1 MIFSYYD
8 KFVLPGGRFKM
19 AYARADPT
27 VFANYMLGFVP
38 RDYQDS
44 FFQAILGN
52 RRVVV
57 VKGRQLGFSTCVALF
72 SFWAAW
78 FNKFPSGSEKNTKI
92 GIISKED
99 DAAKKV
105 LMQVR
110 NMIYAGDARMSGIL
124 KGRDEWTN
132 HFFSGDLVEPNN
144 SDTISFKNGCFIKS
158 YPPTDKVRGNSFD
171 VVFIDEAAFL
181 RCENPDSFFFT
192 VIEPTTVATGGRIV
206 ALSTPNGQSGFFFNL
221 VDPFELKQDHFYKRL
236 NFPFSINSDA
246 AYKVFIND
254 QKRIMDVSDFEQEY
268 NCNFNASKVN
278 FFIPEKVDA
287 AVDDSVSQADYH
299 SFDMVAGVDFGMT
312 DSRTVISLATLRDS
326 KIVVPRIVRFCEKED
341 VNHVIPYLQALK
353 QDGWNIVSVVA
364 DDCPQG
370 DAIISQMQKQGFP
383 VVPFNF
389 TTNKNSYYV
398 SFRSFLND
406 GIIRIP
412 KNDVLVREMK
422 ELRQEETKQA
432 KLAIHKP
439 TNGTDDEVASVIMA
453 CSPFLNDNK
462 RGEVYVI

>member
-1 MIFSYYD
+1 MSNAYFD
-8 KFVLPGGRFKM
+8 KFVLPDGKFKV

-27 VFANYMLGFVP
+27 IFANYMLGFVV
-38 RDYQDS
+38 REYQDV
-44 FFQAILGN
+44 FFSAILGN
-52 RRVVV
+52 QRVVV

-72 SFWAAW
+72 AFWAAW
-78 FNKFPSGSEKNTKI
+78 FNKFPSGAEKNTKI

-110 NMIYAGDARMSGIL
+110 NMVYMGDSHMSSIL
-124 KGRDEWTN
+124 KGRNDWTT
-132 HFFSGDLVEPNN
+132 HLFSGDLVEPNN
-144 SDTISFKNGCFIKS
+144 SDTITFKNGSFIKS

-171 VVFIDEAAFL
+171 VVFVDEAAFL
-181 RCENPDSFFFT
+181 RCEDPDTFFFT

-206 ALSTPNGQSGFFFNL
+206 ALSTPNGQSGFFFDL
-221 VDPFELKQDHFYKRL
+221 VDPFELKENHFYKRL
-236 NFPFSINSDA
+236 NFPYSINSDVS
-246 AYKVFIND
+246 YNSFILG
-254 QKRIMDVSDFEQEY
+254 QKQIMDVSDFEQEY
-268 NCNFNASKVN
+268 NCNFNASKIN
-278 FFIPEKVDA
+278 FFIPEKVDG
-287 AVDDSVSQADYH
+287 AVDDSVAQADYH
-299 SFDMVAGVDFGMT
+299 GFDMVAGVDFGMT
-312 DSRTVISLATLRDS
+312 DSRTVISLATFKDG
-326 KIVVPRIVRFCEKED
+326 KIVVPKILRFSEKED
-341 VNHVIPYLQALK
+341 VNHVIPYLQAL
-353 QDGWNIVSVVA
+353 QQEGWNIVTVVA

-370 DAIISQMQKQGFP
+370 DAIIGQMQKQGWP

-389 TTNKNSYYV
+389 ATNKNSYYV

-406 GIIRIP
+406 GIIKIP
-412 KNDVLVREMK
+412 KNDVLIREMK

-453 CSPFLNDNK
+453 CSPFLDDEQ